1 MKKVIVAASMLLA
14 APAAAGDHGN
24 DYGPP
29 RRIVGYSK
37 MCNVLTGHC
46 DWEPR
51 FARTGVPVYT
61 HSHRPPI
68 GYYPTPPVRY
78 HHVAMPPQQY
88 QPPMRADLLSQGPR
102 CIDIRVSAIGIEA
115 YDKEKA
121 KEQATAALAEIVR
134 ARFGGRFMDISNA
147 EAVVFEC
154 WKSATGNRASEKAA
168 DFGGRELHQCQVESR
183 PCRAARTVADAD
195 DPATQAAIDRLERQ
209 GYNVT
214 VQEPIPET
222 KKPRLIRRLFK
233 RDHP

>member
-51 FARTGVPVYT
+51 FARTGVSIYT

-78 HHVAMPPQQY
+78 HHVAMPP
-88 QPPMRADLLSQGPR
+88 PVRVDSLNEGPR
-102 CIDIRVSAIGIEA
+102 CLDRLMSSVGPEA
-115 YDKEKA
+115 YDITKA
-121 KEQATAALAEIVR
+121 REAADSMLMEAIR
-134 ARFGGRFMDISNA
+134 AKHGSRMMDLRHA
-147 EAVVFEC
+147 EARVYEC
-154 WKSATGNRASEKAA
+154 WRSATGNRQSEKIA
-168 DFGGRELHQCQVESR
+168 DLGGSELHQCSVTAR
-183 PCRAARTVADAD
+183 PCRARQDIADTD
-195 DPATQAAIDRLERQ
+195 DPRTNAMIRSLQEK
-209 GYNVT
+209 GYDIRT
-214 VQEPIPET
+214 TEPEDPDAK

-233 RDHP
+233 RERE